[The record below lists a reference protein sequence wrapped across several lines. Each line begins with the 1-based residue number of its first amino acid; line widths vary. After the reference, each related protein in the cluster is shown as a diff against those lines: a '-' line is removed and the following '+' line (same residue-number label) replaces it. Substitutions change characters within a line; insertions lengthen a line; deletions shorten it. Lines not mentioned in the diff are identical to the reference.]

1 MVTIEQARQNMSL
14 PSGEHGAEKL
24 RQAIEKII
32 KQTVNHAPAS
42 VDVPAPGPC
51 CMTCSGSLE
60 FTIGQSNS
68 GNVHSPPV
76 ASMGITETD
85 MDVDTTATNTTA
97 TTDTDTD
104 MDVATTD
111 INNTF
116 GSVASLVMRAAT
128 GVGTF

>member
-1 MVTIEQARQNMSL
+1 MPSIKAKLLEMVTIEQARQNMSL
-14 PSGEHGAEKL
+14 PSGGHGAEKL

-85 MDVDTTATNTTA
+85 MDV
-97 TTDTDTD
+97 
-104 MDVATTD
+104 ATTD